1 MQFSHKNY
9 PSEYELKNVIWVGL
23 EYNKK
28 KLIKFFKKYDYYK
41 SQPQSEETDEM
52 IRVMDEIIQ
61 SHGNDK
67 LTKLLNN
74 DKDYSRWAT
83 IESISK
89 IASIEFMLNG
99 KYTQNTF
106 SKMSHLPIVDFK
118 LVLKRIQELVNN
130 VDKVIKDTDL
140 GNTNIPGVK

>member
-28 KLIKFFKKYDYYK
+28 KLIKFFKKYDYYQ

-61 SHGNDK
+61 SHGTDK

>member
-28 KLIKFFKKYDYYK
+28 KLIKFFEKYEYYK

-52 IRVMDEIIQ
+52 IRVMDEIIL

-67 LTKLLNN
+67 LVKLLNN

-99 KYTQNTF
+99 KYTQTTF

-118 LVLKRIQELVNN
+118 LVIKRIQELVNN

>member
-1 MQFSHKNY
+1 MQFQHKNF

-28 KLIKFFKKYDYYK
+28 KLIKFFKKYNYYK
-41 SQPQSEETDEM
+41 SLPQNEEPDEM
-52 IRVMDEIIQ
+52 IRIMDEIVL

-67 LTKLLNN
+67 LNKLLNN

-89 IASIEFMLNG
+89 VASIEFMLHG
-99 KYTQNTF
+99 KYSEKTF

-118 LVLKRIQELVNN
+118 LVIKRIQELVNN